1 MTDIYRPIND
11 GPDHSSSQSNSL
23 PPGSTGKEASRTLLA
38 GVLGGVV
45 SAAGYLIYSRLP
57 EDQKARLHQQVRTLV
72 ESRLNELR
80 GRFNI

>member
-1 MTDIYRPIND
+1 
-11 GPDHSSSQSNSL
+11 
-23 PPGSTGKEASRTLLA
+23 
-38 GVLGGVV
+38 VV

-57 EDQKARLHQQVRTLV
+57 EDQKDRLHQQVRTLV